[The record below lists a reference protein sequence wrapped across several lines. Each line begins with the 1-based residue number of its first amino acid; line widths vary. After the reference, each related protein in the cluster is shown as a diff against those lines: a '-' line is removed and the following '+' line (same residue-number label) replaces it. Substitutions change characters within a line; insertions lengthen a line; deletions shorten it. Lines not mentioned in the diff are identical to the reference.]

1 MTLFKAS
8 HEVAVKLS
16 VLSAGG
22 PVSYLTHVD
31 FGRRHQ
37 FNRAANDMAAGNPQS
52 EQCERQRDRDH
63 PPQDRNCSVSYN
75 QTLYMAHL
83 TSAIFQCSQRPTLA
97 PRGGGLTE
105 SEQQEVGPLGHL
117 REATTAAHTPLPP
130 HYSSLKSENSSRG
143 RSVTQ
148 T

>member
-1 MTLFKAS
+1 MRLQSSCQSCLLEDQFPISLMWTL
-8 HEVAVKLS
+8 
-16 VLSAGG
+16 AGG
-22 PVSYLTHVD
+22 LSSTELLTTW
-31 FGRRHQ
+31 Q
-37 FNRAANDMAAGNPQS
+37 LATPRASNV
-52 EQCERQRDRDH
+52 RDRETETT